1 MRVRSVTLSLFLLTL
16 LALPHA
22 MAARI
27 AIINPPSLEKENA
40 LLTTALSNH
49 SDIVVLE
56 REEVDKIFRE
66 QNLQIAGLTAQEG
79 IHLGGILKADA
90 LALLDINASGLTTRL
105 VDVNSGAV
113 LLWTTAPAPVID
125 PATWG
130 NLRAEEIAKLAVKL
144 GSSSTKAIPIS
155 LMEINSPIAG
165 AKAKILEENLNTLLA
180 SRLLANPSTLVLDR
194 RNLQHA
200 VTEHGFGAET
210 QTFLNGARVIDGT
223 IDENPEGFSLHLRL
237 QTPDDT
243 TGQIVNVSG
252 IDLID
257 VVEKANEEVLKILQ
271 LPARPWNSAE
281 EADRFV
287 KEAKWAER
295 NGMWEQAARALEAA
309 VALGSTSPEVFQS
322 RWRIYERL
330 AGNLPRK
337 GIIIPA
343 KKPERP
349 TSLQLEQMARSI
361 QLCRESLDLIP
372 ETLSA
377 RLPLRNPQYV
387 SRNEK
392 IENPVEAE
400 STMLL
405 TAAARLIAT
414 EEFRRPLEET
424 PPASLQTLRDEMH
437 RLYEAMKQ
445 KWPKLALKPRQTNQP
460 SLWSKEGEPSERY
473 RPGNPPPPVHIQLE
487 RLRKGLLWETGPEP
501 YLAFVRE
508 CLVSDLEAD
517 PYFFQ
522 AVLNEIWQK
531 AKAVS
536 TPKKVPTGK
545 EWVDFGRRLAKDPHP
560 DAQIGAAII
569 LCRLGLPK
577 EGIELFARR
586 KAEIIA
592 GQWPLEF
599 LLMNFTIDPPL
610 EIATERASGDK
621 NDTTGALSDLLIS
634 LFEAGYVPST
644 HLLWKLAL
652 IPFSE
657 KQAEGLLR
665 AWSKVT
671 SLPSSQ
677 QQAEQ
682 RTLAVTSFE
691 NRLLRSIGRDTK
703 PAPSVVQQPQKA
715 ESPASIKAPA
725 PALTTLQVDSAWAAK
740 NPNTEQPPGTI
751 RWAMP
756 KDDRIW
762 MQVDYP
768 HADKGTIRRVFLSL
782 ETPSLKQR
790 THHRDTI
797 PKKDGFPRQGPTFAT
812 DGEGIY
818 FWNGKGLSYV
828 RNKQVQELNTPDL
841 DEPLMWFIDEQLYIC
856 DNAGII
862 LRYDPKRRTTEILA
876 SQRRRPPQTT
886 LDAFQ
891 NLESI
896 SKIFRTREGAIAVRM
911 GTQVYT
917 FQEQVKDWQKVS
929 GMRDDSEA
937 EISAAMTESW
947 NEAGMGDPFRTGEF
961 LRARARRERASAQST
976 PDTKPTIRESRTNDV
991 ARYLGL
997 PPEKASPF
1005 IRPQAGCAGKNG
1017 TWILIENEVG
1027 PNEQTYLLRLHP
1039 ENESFVCRALNFS
1052 PEFLAYQKENAHS
1065 IMGETRLLPVPSGLA
1080 IYHPMESL
1088 LWFIPDTEM
1097 PFSSQ

>member
-1 MRVRSVTLSLFLLTL
+1 MRLHSVLLSLFILSL

-27 AIINPPSLEKENA
+27 AIINPPGLEKENS
-40 LLTTALSNH
+40 LLTAALSNH

-66 QNLQIAGLTAQEG
+66 QNLQVAGLTAQEG

-90 LALLDINASGLTTRL
+90 LALLDINTSGLTTRL
-105 VDVNSGAV
+105 VDVNSGAI
-113 LLWTTAPAPVID
+113 LLWTTDPAPVMD
-125 PATWG
+125 PTTWG
-130 NLRAEEIAKLAVKL
+130 SLRAEEIAKLAVKL

-155 LMEINSPIAG
+155 LMEINSPLAG

-210 QTFLNGARVIDGT
+210 QNFLNGARVIDGT
-223 IDENPEGFSLHLRL
+223 IDENPAGFSLRMRL
-237 QTPDDT
+237 QAPDDT
-243 TGQIVNVSG
+243 TGQIVTVSG
-252 IDLID
+252 LDLID
-257 VVEKANEEVLKILQ
+257 VVEKANEEILKILQ
-271 LPARPWNSAE
+271 LPARPWKSAE

-295 NGMWEQAARALEAA
+295 NGMWEQAARSFEAA

-322 RWRIYERL
+322 RWRIYEGL
-330 AGNLPRK
+330 ARNLSRK
-337 GIIIPA
+337 GIA
-343 KKPERP
+343 NTGKKPERP

-361 QLCRESLDLIP
+361 QLCREALDLIP
-372 ETLSA
+372 ETLST
-377 RLPLRNPQYV
+377 RPQFRNPQYV
-387 SRNEK
+387 SGDGK
-392 IENPVEAE
+392 IDNPVEAE

-405 TAAARLIAT
+405 AAAARLIAN
-414 EEFRRPLEET
+414 EEAKRPSEET
-424 PPASLQTLRDEMH
+424 PPVPLQTLRDEMH
-437 RLYEAMKQ
+437 LLYEAMKQ
-445 KWPKLALKPRQTNQP
+445 KWPKLALKQRQTNLP
-460 SLWSKEGEPSERY
+460 SLWIKEGEPIERY
-473 RPGNPPPPVHIQLE
+473 RPGNLPPPMHIQLE

-545 EWVDFGRRLAKDPHP
+545 EWVDFGRQLAKDPHP
-560 DAQIGAAII
+560 NAQIGAAVI

-577 EGIELFARR
+577 EGVELFAQR

-621 NDTTGALSDLLIS
+621 NDATGALSDLLTS
-634 LFEAGYVPST
+634 LFETGYVPST
-644 HLLWKLAL
+644 HLLWKLAV

-657 KQAEGLLR
+657 RQSEGLLR
-665 AWSKVT
+665 AWNKVAT
-671 SLPSSQ
+671 LPSPQ

-682 RTLAVTSFE
+682 RIVAVTAFE
-691 NRLLRSIGRDTK
+691 NGLLRSMGRDPK
-703 PAPSVVQQPQKA
+703 PTPSAAQQPQKA
-715 ESPASIKAPA
+715 ESPTSIKAEA
-725 PALTTLQVDSAWAAK
+725 PALTTLQVDSAWAAQ
-740 NPNTEQPPGTI
+740 NPNSDQPPGNI

-762 MQVDYP
+762 MQVEYP
-768 HADKGTIRRVFLSL
+768 QADKGTSRRVFLSL

-790 THHRDTI
+790 THYRDTI
-797 PKKDGFPRQGPTFAT
+797 TKKDGFSRQGPTFAT

-828 RNKQVQELNTPDL
+828 RDKQVQELNTPDL
-841 DEPLMWFIDEQLYIC
+841 DEPLMWLIGEHLYIS
-856 DNAGII
+856 DKAGVI
-862 LRYDPKRRTTEILA
+862 LSYDPKKRTTEILA

-911 GTQVYT
+911 GTLVYT
-917 FQEQVKDWQKVS
+917 FQEQEKDWQKVS
-929 GMRDDSEA
+929 GMSRNSEA

-961 LRARARRERASAQST
+961 LRARANRERASAQSA
-976 PDTKPTIRESRTNDV
+976 PDTKPTMRANRMNDV

-1005 IRPQAGCAGKNG
+1005 LRPNAGCSDKNG
-1017 TWILIENEVG
+1017 IWILIENQAG
-1027 PNEQTYLLRLHP
+1027 PNEQTYLLRLHS
-1039 ENESFVCRALNFS
+1039 ENETFVSRALNFS
-1052 PEFLAYQKENAHS
+1052 PEFLAYQKETATA

-1080 IYHPMESL
+1080 IYHPMDSL

-1097 PFSSQ
+1097 PLSSQ